1 LYRSHTPNPLIPD
14 QRANRVPSP
23 GNVIRR
29 ARTVLR
35 HILIGR
41 DETPKDAEPK
51 TKQEADE
58 RPARRIHDFLFRG
71 VDRAGSVPSFFERDR
86 LHFGE
91 PCSVTE
97 LRDELSHLTRRFER
111 ARELKQEKQAL
122 VVWTSGGLNYFG
134 DEMVSTVGAA
144 TAEAQKAGLDVFFVY
159 ASDASSGDAGAN
171 LPAFESKFGIQT
183 QKYDLAAPLYSG
195 DVEVAIA
202 GKFRECLHPSLRH
215 LYLSIPNDDG
225 GSDDVLYFVRA
236 PFEHNEPRR
245 LPLAIR
251 ANDRELAAFQECW
264 NRLRDHT
271 PEPASQMPKKVPKK
285 G

>member
-1 LYRSHTPNPLIPD
+1 M
-14 QRANRVPSP
+14 
-23 GNVIRR
+23 
-29 ARTVLR
+29 
-35 HILIGR
+35 
-41 DETPKDAEPK
+41 E
-51 TKQEADE
+51 
-58 RPARRIHDFLFRG
+58 
-71 VDRAGSVPSFFERDR
+71 RAGAVPPFFERER

-97 LRDELSHLTRRFER
+97 LRDELSHLIRRFER
-111 ARELKQEKQAL
+111 ARELKQEKQAI
-122 VVWTSGGLNYFG
+122 VVWTSGGLNFFG
-134 DEMVSTVGAA
+134 DDMMATVGAA
-144 TAEAQKAGLDVFFVY
+144 TVEAQKAGLDVFFVF
-159 ASDASSGDAGAN
+159 ASDATSGDAGTN
-171 LPAFESKFGIQT
+171 LTAFESRFGIEAR
-183 QKYDLAAPLYSG
+183 KYNLAAPLYSG
-195 DVEVAIA
+195 DVKVAID

-225 GSDDVLYFVRA
+225 GYDEVLYFVRA

-245 LPLAIR
+245 LPIAIR